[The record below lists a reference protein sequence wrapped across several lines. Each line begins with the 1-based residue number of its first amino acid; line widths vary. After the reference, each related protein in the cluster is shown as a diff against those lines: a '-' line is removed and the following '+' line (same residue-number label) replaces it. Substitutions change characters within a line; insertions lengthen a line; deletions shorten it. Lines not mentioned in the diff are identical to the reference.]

1 MTTTTP
7 DINKPRSVASAASPR
22 PAPRPADE
30 YRPDPNRW
38 KALAVVLAAGF
49 MTLLDVSIVNVAL
62 GSIQHGLHAQPN
74 ALEWIVAGYA
84 LALGLLLAPAG
95 RFGDAHGRRPV
106 FMVGVAL
113 FVVASVASALAPT
126 ALWLVL
132 MRIVQGFAG
141 GLISPQ
147 ISGLIQ
153 SLFRGEERGKAFG
166 LFGATIAVSTAIGPL
181 VGGALIALFGV
192 HDGWRAVFFVNL
204 PIGAAILLLARR
216 YLPAPTAAERRPQAL
231 DPLGVLLFGAAV
243 VSILVPFIEQRTWDS
258 PLRLAL
264 FPLGA
269 VLLVLWILHERR
281 YGRTREPLVS
291 LELFRIRSYLLGAPV
306 GLLYFAGFV
315 AMFFILTQYLQL
327 GLHYPAW
334 ESGLAAT
341 PFAIGGAL
349 VASLGSRQALRR
361 GPKLVA
367 FGLATFLVGLAGVWL
382 AVGAHP
388 GHDVALWTAL
398 PLLIAGLGG
407 GLVISPN
414 LTLTLS
420 QVPVERAGSAG
431 GLLQTGQRVGSA
443 AGIALIGSVFYNQLA
458 SSHGDF
464 ASAFRHG
471 IIGIAAFVLAA
482 LALVL
487 ADVFTRDS

>member
-1 MTTTTP
+1 M
-7 DINKPRSVASAASPR
+7 IEEPRSVASAACTR
-22 PAPRPADE
+22 PAPPPPPHDE
-30 YRPDPNRW
+30 YRPDPDRW

-62 GSIQHGLHAQPN
+62 PSIEQGLHAQPN
-74 ALEWIVAGYA
+74 ELQWIVSGYA
-84 LALGLLLAPAG
+84 LALGLLLVPSG
-95 RFGDAHGRRPV
+95 RFGDAHGRRLV

-113 FVVASVASALAPT
+113 FVVASAACALAPT
-126 ALWLVL
+126 SLALVL

-166 LFGATIAVSTAIGPL
+166 YFGTTIGVSTAVGPL
-181 VGGALIALFGV
+181 TGGALIALFGV

-231 DPLGVLLFGAAV
+231 DPLGVVLLGAAV
-243 VSILVPFIEQRTWDS
+243 VCILVPLIEQRTWDS

-264 FPLGA
+264 FPLA
-269 VLLVLWILHERR
+269 AALLVVWLLHEGR

-291 LELFRIRSYLLGAPV
+291 LDLFRIRSYSLGAPV
-306 GLLYFAGFV
+306 GLLYFAGFIAV
-315 AMFFILTQYLQL
+315 FFILTQYLQL
-327 GLHYPAW
+327 GLNYPAW
-334 ESGLAAT
+334 KSGLAAT

-349 VASLGSRQALRR
+349 VSSAGSRQALRR

-367 FGLATFLVGLAGVWL
+367 FGLAMVLVGMAGVWL
-382 AVGAHP
+382 AVDAHP

-420 QVPVERAGSAG
+420 QVPVQRAGSAG
-431 GLLQTGQRVGSA
+431 GVLQTGQRLGSA
-443 AGIALIGSVFYNQLA
+443 AGIAVTGSVFYNRLA

-464 ASAFRHG
+464 ASAFRYG
-471 IIGIAAFVLAA
+471 IVSIAVFVAAA

>member
-1 MTTTTP
+1 MTRIPTMGATTRR
-7 DINKPRSVASAASPR
+7 DG
-22 PAPRPADE
+22 E
-30 YRPDPNRW
+30 YLPDPNRW
-38 KALAVVLAAGF
+38 MALGVCLAAGF

-62 GSIQHGLHAQPN
+62 PSIERGLDAQQN
-74 ALEWIVAGYA
+74 ELEWIVAGYA
-84 LALGLLLAPAG
+84 LTLGLLLVPAG

-106 FMVGVAL
+106 FMLGVAL
-113 FVVASVASALAPT
+113 FVAASAACALAPT
-126 ALWLVL
+126 AFVLVL
-132 MRIVQGFAG
+132 MRLVQGFAG

-153 SLFRGEERGKAFG
+153 SLFRDEERGKAFG
-166 LFGATIAVSTAIGPL
+166 YFGATIGVATAVGPL
-181 VGGALIALFGV
+181 TGGAVIALFGV

-204 PIGAAILLLARR
+204 PLGAAILLLARR

-231 DPLGVLLFGAAV
+231 DPLGVVLLGAAV
-243 VSILVPFIEQRTWDS
+243 LCLLVPFIEQRTWHS

-264 FPLGA
+264 FPLAA
-269 VLLVLWILHERR
+269 VLLVVWVRHERR

-291 LELFRIRSYLLGAPV
+291 LDLFRIRSYALGAPV
-306 GLLYFAGFV
+306 GLFYFAGFV

-327 GLHYPAW
+327 GLNYPAW
-334 ESGLAAT
+334 KSGLAAT

-349 VASLGSRQALRR
+349 VSSAGSRQALRR

-367 FGLATFLVGLAGVWL
+367 FGLATVLVGMAGVWL

-414 LTLTLS
+414 LTLSLS

-431 GLLQTGQRVGSA
+431 GLLQTGQRIGSA
-443 AGIALIGSVFYNQLA
+443 AGIAITGSVFYNRLA
-458 SSHGDF
+458 SSTATSHRRSGA
-464 ASAFRHG
+464 ASLS
-471 IIGIAAFVLAA
+471 IAAFVAV
-482 LALVL
+482 ALVLTL